1 MTHQLVTCYVL
12 LLTIIMVATTSKL
25 QNVIKLY
32 VILLLVWGFYRV
44 LFKLPDYI
52 EELVFKPLLWL
63 GALYWFLQKE
73 KSGPVSG
80 FASVGWTA
88 KNIFSSIYLG
98 IGLGVVFAVMGI
110 ISNIFKY
117 EALDL
122 SDFGFTANSL
132 LGGLSLS
139 FITAVSEE
147 TVFRGYFFS
156 RAVKALKSEWSANIL
171 VSFGWVL
178 IHLPVL
184 FFVYDLSLS
193 ELPARA
199 LLSFIFSLGA
209 GFVYGRTGNI
219 LAPVLLNVFWS
230 WPIILFR

>member
-1 MTHQLVTCYVL
+1 M
-12 LLTIIMVATTSKL
+12 
-25 QNVIKLY
+25 
-32 VILLLVWGFYRV
+32 G
-44 LFKLPDYI
+44 
-52 EELVFKPLLWL
+52 
-63 GALYWFLQKE
+63 
-73 KSGPVSG
+73 G

-88 KNIFSSIYLG
+88 KNLFNSIYLG
-98 IGLGVVFAVMGI
+98 VGLGMVFAVVGI

-117 EALDL
+117 ESIALAN
-122 SDFGFTANSL
+122 FGFTANSL

-147 TVFRGYFFS
+147 TVFRGYFLS
-156 RAVKALKSEWSANIL
+156 RATKALKSEWSANIL

-199 LLSFIFSLGA
+199 LLSFVFSLGA